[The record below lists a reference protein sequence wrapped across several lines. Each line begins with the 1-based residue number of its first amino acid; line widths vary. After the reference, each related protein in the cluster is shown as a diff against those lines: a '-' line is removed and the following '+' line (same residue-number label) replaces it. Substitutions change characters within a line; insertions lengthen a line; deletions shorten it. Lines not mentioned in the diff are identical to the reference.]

1 MNILTTILYI
11 LLFIVCLSLLIMI
24 HELGHFTAAKI
35 FKVYVLEYSI
45 GFGPALIHKKRKNGE
60 TYFSLRVVPFGGYVS
75 MYGEGAQLEEG
86 QTIDESRSLEGIKKW
101 KRAIIMVAGVTMNVV
116 LALHLFFINN
126 VAFEQKQIYLRNM
139 TVETNSKAEEAGLK
153 TLDVISLNKEIDS
166 DTSHWYNKDYS
177 DLYLL
182 DNAATVTYTNA
193 STETVYAFIDTTNIM
208 TKMNKFKNIAVCEY
222 IGLYKT
228 KDAGED
234 GLLVDY
240 KAPVIMDENFKSVRI
255 DFRTVIKFEED
266 ENGNEIAT
274 EFASHPIEINRA
286 SDGGLEDFGYKFY
299 LDVKKPL
306 PFFKAIGQSFV
317 DFGEAS
323 TLIFRALGTIFTKE
337 TWSKMGGIIAIGFET
352 TNILRYVGVSQFIY
366 VWGALSVNLAIV
378 NLLPFPG
385 LDGWQLL
392 VLAVEGITRKKIPNK
407 VKTIMSIVGLA
418 LLFTFMAVILVKDF
432 IFYFFRNS
440 HLRNVG

>member
-1 MNILTTILYI
+1 MNVLSTILYI
-11 LLFIVCLSLLIMI
+11 ILFIVCLSLLIMI

-35 FKVYVLEYSI
+35 FKVYVMEYSI
-45 GFGPALIHKKRKNGE
+45 GFGPALIHKKRKTGE

-75 MYGEGAQLEEG
+75 MYGEGVELEDG

-101 KRAIIMVAGVTMNVV
+101 KRAIILVAGVTMNAV
-116 LALHLFFINN
+116 LALHLFFIKN

-153 TLDVISLNKEIDS
+153 TLDIISINDEIDS
-166 DTSHWYNKDYS
+166 DTSHWYDKNYS

-182 DNAATVTYTNA
+182 DNAAVVTYTNDT
-193 STETVYAFIDTTNIM
+193 TEIVYAFIDTTNIM
-208 TKMNKFKNIAVCEY
+208 SRMNRFKNIGISEY

-228 KDAGED
+228 KVAGED
-234 GLLVDY
+234 GLLVNY
-240 KAPVIMDENFKSVRI
+240 KVPVVTDDSFKSVKI
-255 DFRTVIKFEED
+255 DFRTVTKFETD
-266 ENGNEIAT
+266 EKGNEIAT
-274 EFASHPIEINRA
+274 EFASHPIEINKA
-286 SDGGLEDFGYKFY
+286 SGGGLEDIGYKFY
-299 LDVKKPL
+299 LDVEKPL

-337 TWSKMGGIIAIGFET
+337 TWSQMGGIIAIGFET

-392 VLAVEGITRKKIPNK
+392 VLAIEGITRKKVPNK
-407 VKTIMSIVGLA
+407 VKTIVSIVGLA
-418 LLFTFMAVILVKDF
+418 LLFAFMAVILVKDF
-432 IFYFFRNS
+432 IFYF
-440 HLRNVG
+440 L

>member
-1 MNILTTILYI
+1 MSVLTTILYI

-45 GFGPALIHKKRKNGE
+45 GFGPALIHKKRKTGE
-60 TYFSLRVVPFGGYVS
+60 TYFSLRVIPFGGYVS
-75 MYGEGAQLEEG
+75 MYGEGVQLEEG

-126 VAFEQKQIYLRNM
+126 VAFSQKQIYLRNM

-153 TLDVISLNKEIDS
+153 TLDIISINKEIDS

-182 DNAATVTYTNA
+182 DNAAVVTYTNA

-208 TKMNKFKNIAVCEY
+208 TKMNRFKNIAICDY

-234 GLLVDY
+234 GLLVNY
-240 KAPVIMDENFKSVRI
+240 KLPVVMDDNFKSVSI
-255 DFRTVIKFEED
+255 NFKTVTKFELD
-266 ENGNEIAT
+266 ADGNEVAT
-274 EFASHPIEINRA
+274 EFADHPIEINKA
-286 SDGGLEDFGYKFY
+286 SDGGLEDIGYKFY
-299 LDVKKPL
+299 LDIKKPL

-323 TLIFRALGTIFTKE
+323 TLIFKALGTIFTKE
-337 TWSKMGGIIAIGFET
+337 TWSKMGGIIALGFET

-432 IFYFFRNS
+432 IFYF
-440 HLRNVG
+440 L

>member
-75 MYGEGAQLEEG
+75 MYGEGVQLEEG
-86 QTIDESRSLEGIKKW
+86 QTIEESRSLEGIKKW

-166 DTSHWYNKDYS
+166 ETSHWYNKDYS

-208 TKMNKFKNIAVCEY
+208 TKMNKFKNIGICEY

-228 KDAGED
+228 KDADED

-240 KAPVIMDENFKSVRI
+240 KAPVVMDDNFKSVRI
-255 DFRTVIKFEED
+255 DFRTVTKFEAD
-266 ENGNEIAT
+266 EEGNEIAT

-286 SDGGLEDFGYKFY
+286 SDGGLEDIGYKFY

-366 VWGALSVNLAIV
+366 VWGALSVNLAII

-418 LLFTFMAVILVKDF
+418 LLFAFMAVILVKDF
-432 IFYFFRNS
+432 IFYF
-440 HLRNVG
+440 L